1 MALMIHRTTFSLDEE
16 TITRIKRLALVWGVS
31 QAEAVRRAAKLAE
44 QDVTQAAEAPLLGLA
59 AYHQKGGL
67 DESTAQAYI
76 AEISRN
82 REDWGRST

>member
-1 MALMIHRTTFSLDEE
+1 MAVMIHRTTFSLDEE

-44 QDVTQAAEAPLLGLA
+44 KDATQTAEAPLLELA

-67 DESTAQAYI
+67 EEATARAYI
-76 AEISRN
+76 AEVSRD